1 MTKKSLTA
9 PVVKAL
15 NAEVLWHQKHPGV
28 SCCGS
33 QFENGFI
40 CGLKQARR
48 LVRKM
53 LKEEPR

>member
-1 MTKKSLTA
+1 MTKSLTA